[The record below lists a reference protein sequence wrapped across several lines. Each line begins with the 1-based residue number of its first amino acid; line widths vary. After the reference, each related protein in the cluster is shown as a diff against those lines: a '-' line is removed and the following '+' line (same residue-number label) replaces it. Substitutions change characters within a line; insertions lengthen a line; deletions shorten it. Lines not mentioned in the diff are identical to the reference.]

1 MKNKTN
7 KNKQK
12 KSTKEK
18 WKKTNKQKYLHI
30 KSINQ
35 T

>member
-7 KNKQK
+7 KNKQI